1 MGTRSASRDDPPMTS
16 DVVPARNEEE
26 NTMIFP
32 TTQVAGLEHPLSV
45 GRWMSKRVYTTRPDS
60 CLIDAFEMMRD
71 NRIRHVPVLDG
82 DKLVGIVSD
91 RDVRSALPSRHAL
104 QRGSVSLG
112 DSLLG
117 AKVAHVMSSMPITI
131 GFHTSVREAAELM
144 CRHKIGALP
153 VVDAEKLI
161 GIISAEDILWAI
173 VDGQVEPKRADHG

>member
-1 MGTRSASRDDPPMTS
+1 
-16 DVVPARNEEE
+16 
-26 NTMIFP
+26 
-32 TTQVAGLEHPLSV
+32 
-45 GRWMSKRVYTTRPDS
+45 
-60 CLIDAFEMMRD
+60 MMRD

-104 QRGSVSLG
+104 QRGTASLG
-112 DSLLG
+112 DTLLG
-117 AKVAHVMSSMPITI
+117 AKVSQVMSAMPITI
-131 GFHTSVREAAELM
+131 GSDASVREAAQLM

-173 VDGQVEPKRADHG
+173 ADGQIGPKHTADDRM